1 MNEGGGYESK
11 AVHGGKDHW
20 NAAGVG
26 TCPGPGEEDRGGL
39 PQSWDFGAKLRDEV
53 LNREVF
59 STLKEAKVVIEK
71 WRQEYNTIRPHS
83 RLNGLPPAPETI
95 LPFSFQPPHFIGNI
109 SEWGSTLT

>member
-1 MNEGGGYESK
+1 MSRKQVTVEKIIGMLRE
-11 AVHGGKDHW
+11 AEVALAQGKRVGEVCRSL
-20 NAAGVG
+20 GVS
-26 TCPGPGEEDRGGL
+26 E
-39 PQSWDFGAKLRDEV
+39 QLRDEV

-83 RLNGLPPAPETI
+83 SLNGLPPAPET
-95 LPFSFQPPHFIGNI
+95 FSFQSPQLIRNS